1 MDKDKYARFISVT
14 PLIEAGKVELPEGEP
29 WVPFFINEME
39 EFPNGE
45 FDDIVDSTTQFLN
58 EFKTDGNVKFEFQ
71 TINMKKLIGRRQ

>member
-1 MDKDKYARFISVT
+1 
-14 PLIEAGKVELPEGEP
+14 LIEAGKIELPEGEP

-58 EFKTDGNVKFEFQ
+58 EFKTDGNVSFEI
-71 TINMKKLIGRRQ
+71 TTVNMRELMKGRK